1 MNENNILNNDI
12 NIIENNNNDNSKN
25 INNDNNINNIFD
37 LNDILKELNNFTNKN
52 IYNKIFE
59 ETNYK
64 NKLNNL
70 FKSSPLE
77 IFLLRELIVNN
88 IKINEFRKFLISCDY
103 NSMNKKFNEYLIY
116 INYFEEN
123 YLHIIFN
130 ILIFEY
136 INSED
141 DEYSK
146 KILLLFKIFYNNVS
160 ILPCFFKNFYQSISK
175 IFYKSN
181 YNNKNFFKI
190 INLLEII
197 YSNKDFE
204 KTFVQNFFLFGFF
217 ENNIGIQILKNY
229 EIKKNKI
236 FVLLVSFEVFDNNDI
251 SNIVDLEFDMKK
263 NNKYNLQIKNESII
277 EQIEKINNVFPLI
290 KNNMNFLK
298 IIINS
303 NYYFESHINNINNS
317 HENTIKK
324 FSNKIKELTLFK
336 NFKGKIYNIIG
347 LIEENKKNEKNQKL
361 YSEEYFFEDNILENY
376 NVLFNISPKID
387 FNNNLDYKSEFFYF
401 INENEDLKIK
411 IDLSIKNHFTLFY
424 QENFNLFG
432 GYKTLIPLFEILCL
446 YSRKNIYKN
455 EIEFFFEKLLNII
468 ENNLNNECFCEE
480 YNDFYFVICYILNV
494 HFNYILFSDKMKTL
508 LHKFV
513 NSKKNSK
520 INNLLKLNINYYI
533 HKDEDNNVNDLSKYI
548 INKILIKYNSNI
560 NENIIDIYKNLFPYK
575 IELNN
580 LNNQFL
586 ILLKIFI
593 IYIKDK
599 YFTNSE
605 KVLFL
610 YLIIFY
616 VKNNKENINLF
627 SEQNINEIGDDIN
640 LIKKITNWINL
651 YENSEINNNLQNI
664 KDFTDIFIIYI
675 LGSIELK
682 SLPVLL
688 KNYKYDNIL
697 LIYNK
702 MNNMYELDYLKPY
715 MLFLNIPILKNEKS
729 TVEIFIFEKILEQIL
744 TEMNSINEI
753 ENFKKYF
760 SLFSIFNNEL
770 KNIMNS
776 NLNLNLIKNIIFCFI
791 EILNLFIS
799 EKKKIIK
806 KSEDKTLIYLIS
818 QNEEII
824 EKLINENLKNLYSKL
839 NYNNINDIIL
849 KNIFNLYSGLFNY
862 QDQKIFENILNQNN
876 NKIIYSNEIIKDLL
890 NEKSS
895 FKKYKCFMKQL
906 FLFNGFWANLND
918 NYIKKINNSKL
929 KYKILN
935 YVTNDFKKPLIYPM
949 FNFDYYIPQFKSFQQ
964 IDKLFKKTNKNE
976 NLFEL
981 YDDYQMKQENNNDE
995 SLILNKITNNIFKL
1009 YDNSDIYNYFSDKN
1023 KKLHKCCLI
1032 KSNFHIK
1039 GYIFVDEN
1047 KIIFHSLNNF
1057 NNNEY
1062 CVGLY
1067 NQIEKKEEQNIENN
1081 KNNRCYGSI
1090 FKCKDRYKNIHLE
1103 IDINDI
1109 KLILPRIYYYRKTAF
1124 EIYTFNGKNYY
1135 FNFFTTDSE
1144 KLENFINLNEYF
1156 YPIQSNLKKKDKNDN
1171 LKDLAYMSKNYIQN
1185 YYDIY
1190 LGEYGL
1196 IKLWSSKK
1204 YLTLDDFLINWE
1216 QYIISSFELLMYIN
1230 IFSNRSYLDLNQY
1243 PVFPWVLYPNNKE
1256 RDLSQMIG
1264 QIEYNNESIKRK
1276 TLFEKSYII
1285 SKEEL
1290 EDESEY
1296 ILDSDISKAYYYNTN
1311 YSNATYTCYYLLRLF
1326 PFTFNSIEFQGDF
1339 FDDPNRLFF
1348 DIEMSEK
1355 NSFIQKSDI
1364 KEIIPEFFYLPD
1376 FFYNINNINFFR
1388 KQINKEDDYVT
1399 TPINSLN
1406 LQSYSYTILLKQIL
1420 EKSNIKTWI
1429 ALIFGELQKSL
1440 EKKNL
1445 FRPDCYLDNPEID
1458 LSKKEVLKKYNY
1470 EDENVLLATVEF
1482 GIIPTQTINTNL
1494 NFPSNFIPKKSNN
1507 LNNIKNPEI
1516 ELNNNSGKIKIK
1528 LNNKEKGEI
1537 NNKIIN
1543 SFNNLKFKMILNTN
1557 LLLVYSE
1564 EIMIIIK
1571 NENLLD
1577 YFILNNRSKFKI
1589 NVHFIK
1595 LKTNEN
1601 FIYIFDVIKSIPFL
1615 VINENNPENKDLK
1628 INNSIKFIKHNN
1640 NNKDII
1646 NVYEKI
1652 SYKNEIFYLFG
1663 YYSGLIILYKFDIK
1677 SEYIFMKLKEIVNNT
1692 STILSINYN
1701 YKLNLWITNS
1711 KDNFINIYTFIDCK
1725 LVQSIN
1731 KSEKKI
1737 IKAILSS
1744 NPLPSFILIMKRQI
1758 LIYSINNYL
1767 NRIINNNAFDFSKII
1782 NVSLHTDENFND
1794 NIIINSSNRNILIL
1808 PIQENFTYIV
1818 EETNKKGG
1826 AKVVSIDFDICDISY
1841 DKDTKFIFV
1850 FGNEW
1855 SKKKNKLYLNYKEF
1869 SI

>member
-1 MNENNILNNDI
+1 MKENNILNNDI

-59 ETNYK
+59 ETIYK

-251 SNIVDLEFDMKK
+251 SNIVELEFDMKK

-361 YSEEYFFEDNILENY
+361 YSDEYFFEENILENY

-432 GYKTLIPLFEILCL
+432 GYKTLIPLFEILCI

-494 HFNYILFSDKMKTL
+494 HFNYILFSDKMKNL

-651 YENSEINNNLQNI
+651 YENSEINNNLQNV

-682 SLPVLL
+682 SLPILL

-824 EKLINENLKNLYSKL
+824 EKLINENLKNLYSKI
-839 NYNNINDIIL
+839 NYNNINDIFL

-918 NYIKKINNSKL
+918 NYIKKKNNSKL

-1081 KNNRCYGSI
+1081 KINRCYGSI

-1376 FFYNINNINFFR
+1376 FFYNVNNINFFR
-1388 KQINKEDDYVT
+1388 NQINKKDDYVT

-1445 FRPDCYLDNPEID
+1445 FRPECYLDNPEID

-1537 NNKIIN
+1537 NNKIMN

-1601 FIYIFDVIKSIPFL
+1601 FIYIFDIIKSIPFL

-1744 NPLPSFILIMKRQI
+1744 NSLPSFILIMKRQI

>member
-1 MNENNILNNDI
+1 MNNINSSNNNLNN
-12 NIIENNNNDNSKN
+12 IENNNNNSQNINDDNQINFIDSIDLIKELFNFSNKN
-25 INNDNNINNIFD
+25 INNSHI
-37 LNDILKELNNFTNKN
+37 
-52 IYNKIFE
+52 E
-59 ETNYK
+59 EEIYK

-70 FKSSPLE
+70 FENSPIE
-77 IFLLRELIVNN
+77 IILLRKLFLKN
-88 IKINEFRKFLISCDY
+88 IKLDEFRKFLISSNINDSI
-103 NSMNKKFNEYLIY
+103 NEKDNKYLIY

-123 YLHIIFN
+123 DLPIIFN
-130 ILIFEY
+130 FLIYEY

-141 DEYSK
+141 NEYSK
-146 KILLLFKIFYNNVS
+146 KILILIQIFYNNII
-160 ILPCFFKNFYQSISK
+160 ILPSYYKNFYQLISK
-175 IFYKSN
+175 MFYKSTN
-181 YNNKNFFKI
+181 YNKNFFKI
-190 INLLEII
+190 INILEIL

-204 KTFVQNFFLFGFF
+204 ITFAQNFFLFGFF
-217 ENNIGIQILKNY
+217 ENNIGIQIFKNY
-229 EIKKNKI
+229 EIKKDKKFI
-236 FVLLVSFEVFDNNDI
+236 LLVSFEVFDINDT
-251 SNIVDLEFDMKK
+251 SNILYLEFDTKK
-263 NNKYNLQIKNESII
+263 NNKYNLQIKNKLII
-277 EQIEKINNVFPLI
+277 EQIDNNNNQFLLNNV
-290 KNNMNFLK
+290 NFLK
-298 IIINS
+298 IIIS
-303 NYYFESHINNINNS
+303 NYCFESHINNNNIS
-317 HENTIKK
+317 HNNDIK

-361 YSEEYFFEDNILENY
+361 YLDEYFFEENIVENY

-387 FNNNLDYKSEFFYF
+387 FNNNLNYKPEFFYF
-401 INENEDLKIK
+401 KNENEDLKIK

-424 QENFNLFG
+424 QKNFNLFG

-446 YSRKNIYKN
+446 YSRNNIYKN
-455 EIEFFFEKLLNII
+455 EIENFFEKLLNII
-468 ENNLNNECFCEE
+468 ENNLNNEYFCEE

-494 HFNYILFSDKMKTL
+494 HFTYILFSDKMKNL

-520 INNLLKLNINYYI
+520 INNLFKLNINYYL
-533 HKDEDNNVNDLSKYI
+533 HKDEDNIVNDISKYI

-560 NENIIDIYKNLFPYK
+560 NENVIDFYKNLFPYK

-616 VKNNKENINLF
+616 IKNNKKNINLF

-640 LIKKITNWINL
+640 LIKKIINWINL

-675 LGSIELK
+675 LGLIELK
-682 SLPVLL
+682 SFSVYL
-688 KNYKYDNIL
+688 KDYKYDNIL
-697 LIYNK
+697 QIYNK
-702 MNNMYELDYLKPY
+702 MNNIYELDYLKSY

-729 TVEIFIFEKILEQIL
+729 TVEIFIFEKILEQVLIEL
-744 TEMNSINEI
+744 NGINEI
-753 ENFKKYF
+753 EKFKKYLF
-760 SLFSIFNNEL
+760 LFSIFNNEL
-770 KNIMNS
+770 KNFMNS
-776 NLNLNLIKNIIFCFI
+776 NLNLIKNIIFCFI

-799 EKKKIIK
+799 EKKKIIINLDI
-806 KSEDKTLIYLIS
+806 DKTLIDLLTQI
-818 QNEEII
+818 EEII
-824 EKLINENLKNLYSKL
+824 DKLINENLKNLYSKI
-839 NYNNINDIIL
+839 NYNNINDIFL
-849 KNIFNLYSGLFNY
+849 KNTFILYSGLFNY

-876 NKIIYSNEIIKDLL
+876 NKNIYSNEIIKDLL
-890 NEKSS
+890 FEKNS

-906 FLFNGFWANLND
+906 FIFNGFWANLND
-918 NYIKKINNSKL
+918 NYTKKKYYSKL

-981 YDDYQMKQENNNDE
+981 YDEYQMKEENNNDDKN
-995 SLILNKITNNIFKL
+995 LILKKITNNLFKL
-1009 YDNSDIYNYFSDKN
+1009 YDNSDIYNYFNDKN
-1023 KKLHKCCLI
+1023 KNLHKCCLI

-1057 NNNEY
+1057 DNNEY

-1067 NQIEKKEEQNIENN
+1067 TQIEKKEEQNIENN
-1081 KNNRCYGSI
+1081 KNNLCYGSI

-1156 YPIQSNLKKKDKNDN
+1156 YPIQSNQKKKDKNDN
-1171 LKDLAYMSKNYIQN
+1171 LKNLAYMSKNYIQN

-1204 YLTLDDFLINWE
+1204 YLTLDDFIINWE

-1264 QIEYNNESIKRK
+1264 QIEYNSESINRK
-1276 TLFEKSYII
+1276 TLFEKSYMI
-1285 SKEEL
+1285 SKEDL
-1290 EDESEY
+1290 EDESEF

-1311 YSNATYTCYYLLRLF
+1311 YSNAIYTCYYLLRLF

-1339 FDDPNRLFF
+1339 FDDPNRLFY
-1348 DIEMSEK
+1348 DIENSEN
-1355 NSFIQKSDI
+1355 NSFIQKSDV

-1376 FFYNINNINFFR
+1376 FFYNINNLNLLR

-1406 LQSYSYTILLKQIL
+1406 LQSYFYTILLKQIL

-1445 FRPDCYLDNPEID
+1445 FRPDSYLDNPEID

-1494 NFPSNFIPKKSNN
+1494 NFQSNFIPKKSNN

-1516 ELNNNSGKIKIK
+1516 ELNNNYGKIKIK

-1543 SFNNLKFKMILNTN
+1543 SFNNLKIKMILNTK

-1571 NENLLD
+1571 NESLLD

-1589 NVHFIK
+1589 NLHFIK

-1601 FIYIFDVIKSIPFL
+1601 FIYIFDIINSIPFL

-1628 INNSIKFIKHNN
+1628 INNSIKFIKLNDNN
-1640 NNKDII
+1640 NDVI

-1677 SEYIFMKLKEIVNNT
+1677 SEYIFVKLKEIVNNT
-1692 STILSINYN
+1692 SSILSINYN

-1725 LVQSIN
+1725 LVNSIN
-1731 KSEKKI
+1731 KKDKI
-1737 IKAILSS
+1737 VKKAILIS
-1744 NPLPSFILIMKRQI
+1744 NPLPSFILVTRRKIFV
-1758 LIYSINNYL
+1758 YSINNYL
-1767 NRIINNNAFDFSKII
+1767 YRIINSDNFNFSHII
-1782 NVSLHTDENFND
+1782 NIYLHTDENFND
-1794 NIIINSSNRNILIL
+1794 NIIINNSKNEILII
-1808 PIQENFTYIV
+1808 PNQEDYTYIV
-1818 EETNKKGG
+1818 EETKKLVK
-1826 AKVVSIDFDICDISY
+1826 ANFISINFDMCDMLY
-1841 DKDTKFIFV
+1841 FKDTKFIFI
-1850 FGNEW
+1850 FGNQW
-1855 SKKKNKLYLNYKEF
+1855 NQNKHKLYLEYKE
-1869 SI
+1869 INI

>member
-1 MNENNILNNDI
+1 M
-12 NIIENNNNDNSKN
+12 
-25 INNDNNINNIFD
+25 
-37 LNDILKELNNFTNKN
+37 
-52 IYNKIFE
+52 
-59 ETNYK
+59 
-64 NKLNNL
+64 
-70 FKSSPLE
+70 
-77 IFLLRELIVNN
+77 
-88 IKINEFRKFLISCDY
+88 
-103 NSMNKKFNEYLIY
+103 
-116 INYFEEN
+116 
-123 YLHIIFN
+123 
-130 ILIFEY
+130 
-136 INSED
+136 
-141 DEYSK
+141 
-146 KILLLFKIFYNNVS
+146 
-160 ILPCFFKNFYQSISK
+160 
-175 IFYKSN
+175 
-181 YNNKNFFKI
+181 
-190 INLLEII
+190 
-197 YSNKDFE
+197 
-204 KTFVQNFFLFGFF
+204 
-217 ENNIGIQILKNY
+217 
-229 EIKKNKI
+229 
-236 FVLLVSFEVFDNNDI
+236 
-251 SNIVDLEFDMKK
+251 
-263 NNKYNLQIKNESII
+263 
-277 EQIEKINNVFPLI
+277 
-290 KNNMNFLK
+290 
-298 IIINS
+298 
-303 NYYFESHINNINNS
+303 
-317 HENTIKK
+317 
-324 FSNKIKELTLFK
+324 
-336 NFKGKIYNIIG
+336 
-347 LIEENKKNEKNQKL
+347 
-361 YSEEYFFEDNILENY
+361 
-376 NVLFNISPKID
+376 
-387 FNNNLDYKSEFFYF
+387 
-401 INENEDLKIK
+401 
-411 IDLSIKNHFTLFY
+411 
-424 QENFNLFG
+424 
-432 GYKTLIPLFEILCL
+432 
-446 YSRKNIYKN
+446 
-455 EIEFFFEKLLNII
+455 
-468 ENNLNNECFCEE
+468 
-480 YNDFYFVICYILNV
+480 
-494 HFNYILFSDKMKTL
+494 
-508 LHKFV
+508 
-513 NSKKNSK
+513 
-520 INNLLKLNINYYI
+520 
-533 HKDEDNNVNDLSKYI
+533 
-548 INKILIKYNSNI
+548 
-560 NENIIDIYKNLFPYK
+560 
-575 IELNN
+575 
-580 LNNQFL
+580 
-586 ILLKIFI
+586 
-593 IYIKDK
+593 
-599 YFTNSE
+599 
-605 KVLFL
+605 
-610 YLIIFY
+610 
-616 VKNNKENINLF
+616 
-627 SEQNINEIGDDIN
+627 
-640 LIKKITNWINL
+640 
-651 YENSEINNNLQNI
+651 
-664 KDFTDIFIIYI
+664 
-675 LGSIELK
+675 
-682 SLPVLL
+682 
-688 KNYKYDNIL
+688 
-697 LIYNK
+697 
-702 MNNMYELDYLKPY
+702 
-715 MLFLNIPILKNEKS
+715 
-729 TVEIFIFEKILEQIL
+729 
-744 TEMNSINEI
+744 
-753 ENFKKYF
+753 
-760 SLFSIFNNEL
+760 
-770 KNIMNS
+770 
-776 NLNLNLIKNIIFCFI
+776 IKNIIFCFI

-818 QNEEII
+818 QNDKII
-824 EKLINENLKNLYSKL
+824 EKLINENLKNLYSRI
-839 NYNNINDIIL
+839 NYNNINDIFL

-876 NKIIYSNEIIKDLL
+876 NKNIYSNEIIKDLL
-890 NEKSS
+890 FEKNS

-906 FLFNGFWANLND
+906 FIFNGFWANLND
-918 NYIKKINNSKL
+918 NYTKKKYYSKL

-981 YDDYQMKQENNNDE
+981 YDEYQMKEENNNDDKN
-995 SLILNKITNNIFKL
+995 LILKKITNNLFKL
-1009 YDNSDIYNYFSDKN
+1009 YDNSDIYNYFNDKN
-1023 KKLHKCCLI
+1023 KNLHKCCLI

-1081 KNNRCYGSI
+1081 KINRCYGSI

-1156 YPIQSNLKKKDKNDN
+1156 YPIQSNQKKKDKNDN
-1171 LKDLAYMSKNYIQN
+1171 LKNLAYMSKNYIQN

-1264 QIEYNNESIKRK
+1264 QIEYNSESINRK
-1276 TLFEKSYII
+1276 TLFEKSYMI
-1285 SKEEL
+1285 SKEDL
-1290 EDESEY
+1290 EDESEF

-1388 KQINKEDDYVT
+1388 NQINKEDDYVT

-1406 LQSYSYTILLKQIL
+1406 LQSYFYTILLKQIL

-1516 ELNNNSGKIKIK
+1516 KLNNNYGKIKIK

-1543 SFNNLKFKMILNTN
+1543 SFNNLKIKMILNTK

-1571 NENLLD
+1571 NESLLD

-1589 NVHFIK
+1589 NLHFIK

-1601 FIYIFDVIKSIPFL
+1601 FIYIFDIINSIPFL
-1615 VINENNPENKDLK
+1615 VVNENNPENKDLK
-1628 INNSIKFIKHNN
+1628 INNSIKFIKLNDNN
-1640 NNKDII
+1640 NDVI

-1677 SEYIFMKLKEIVNNT
+1677 SEYIFVKLKEIVNNT
-1692 STILSINYN
+1692 SSILSINYN

-1818 EETNKKGG
+1818 DETNKKGG
-1826 AKVVSIDFDICDISY
+1826 AKVVSIDFDICDVSY
-1841 DKDTKFIFV
+1841 DKDTKFVFV

-1855 SKKKNKLYLNYKEF
+1855 NKKKNKLYLNYKEF